1 MAPFFVMTAFI
12 QTLSQSPLGLWGSV
26 FAFLTF
32 LLIVLLIL
40 IVSNRSK
47 KHDKLL
53 AVMAQQ
59 MQTNADTLR
68 SDIELSVNDGVQK
81 ANSQLRI
88 EMNDSM
94 NRLAQSQNQNMMAF
108 ADLIRKMNQGNT
120 EVQLQAREAL
130 KTQVTQLSSSINQEL
145 NSIRMTLNSQLQTL
159 QNNND
164 AKLEMM
170 RQTVESKLQQTL
182 ETRLSESFK
191 QVASHLKDVESGLG
205 EMRTIA
211 GQVGELKRV
220 LTNVKTRG
228 TFGEVQLGAI
238 LANIIPNHY
247 EKNVATR
254 PNSNDRVEF
263 AIKMPGADEGKFV
276 WLPIDSKFPVEDYQK
291 IEEARETGDAQE
303 AERHA
308 KAFENRIKSEAK
320 KIHDKYVEVPYTTEF
335 AVMFLPS
342 ESLYAECL
350 RRPGMIEDLQNNFRV
365 TVAGPTVLSAL
376 LNSLQMGFRTL
387 AIQKRSAE
395 VWTVLGQVKS
405 EFMKFADALDAMEK
419 RVDGVKSAIAGV
431 RTRTNVMG
439 RRLRDVEE
447 LPGEKKVDTLAPAE
461 IKEED

>member
-94 NRLAQSQNQNMMAF
+94 NRLAQSQNQNMVAF

-247 EKNVATR
+247 EENVATR

-431 RTRTNVMG
+431 RT
-439 RRLRDVEE
+439 
-447 LPGEKKVDTLAPAE
+447 APM
-461 IKEED
+461 

>member
-1 MAPFFVMTAFI
+1 MTAFI

-32 LLIVLLIL
+32 LLIILLIL
-40 IVSNRSK
+40 IVNTRSK
-47 KHDKLL
+47 KHDELL
-53 AVMAQQ
+53 ALMTQQ
-59 MQTNADTLR
+59 MQTNADALR
-68 SDIELSVNDGVQK
+68 SDIQLSVNDGVQK

-88 EMNDSM
+88 EMNESM
-94 NRLAQSQNQNMMAF
+94 SRLSQSQNQNMMAF

-130 KTQVTQLSSSINQEL
+130 KTQVTQLSSGINQEL
-145 NSIRMTLNSQLQTL
+145 AGIRSTLNAQLQTL
-159 QNNND
+159 QSNND

-205 EMRTIA
+205 EMRAIA

-247 EKNVATR
+247 EENVATR

-263 AIKMPGADEGKFV
+263 AIKMPGANDGDFV

-291 IEEARETGDAQE
+291 IEEAREAGDAQE
-303 AERHA
+303 VERHA

-350 RRPGMIEDLQNNFRV
+350 RRPGMIEELQNNFRV

-419 RVDGVKSAIAGV
+419 RVDGVKTAIAGV

-439 RRLRDVEE
+439 RKLRDVEE
-447 LPGEKKVDTLAPAE
+447 LPGDKKVDTVLPAD
-461 IKEED
+461 IIEEE

>member
-47 KHDKLL
+47 KYDKLL

-94 NRLAQSQNQNMMAF
+94 NRLAQSQNQNMVAF

-247 EKNVATR
+247 EENVATR

>member
-1 MAPFFVMTAFI
+1 MTAFI

-32 LLIVLLIL
+32 LLIILLIL
-40 IVSNRSK
+40 IVNTRSK
-47 KHDKLL
+47 KHDELL
-53 AVMAQQ
+53 ALMTQQ
-59 MQTNADTLR
+59 MQTNADALR
-68 SDIELSVNDGVQK
+68 SDIQLSVNDGVQK

-88 EMNDSM
+88 EMNESM
-94 NRLAQSQNQNMMAF
+94 SRLSQSQNQNMVAF

-130 KTQVTQLSSSINQEL
+130 KTQVTQLSSGINQEL
-145 NSIRMTLNSQLQTL
+145 AGIRSTLNAQLQTL
-159 QNNND
+159 QSNND

-205 EMRTIA
+205 EMRAIA

-247 EKNVATR
+247 EENVATR

-263 AIKMPGADEGKFV
+263 AIKMPGANDGDFV

-291 IEEARETGDAQE
+291 IEEAREAGDAQE
-303 AERHA
+303 VERHA

-350 RRPGMIEDLQNNFRV
+350 RRPGMIEELQNNFRV

-419 RVDGVKSAIAGV
+419 RVDGVKTAIAGV

-439 RRLRDVEE
+439 RKLRDVEE
-447 LPGEKKVDTLAPAE
+447 LPGDKKVDTLASAE

>member
-1 MAPFFVMTAFI
+1 MTAFI

-94 NRLAQSQNQNMMAF
+94 NRLAQSQNQNMVAF

-191 QVASHLKDVESGLG
+191 QVASHLKDVESGWG

-247 EKNVATR
+247 EENVATR

>member
-1 MAPFFVMTAFI
+1 MTAFI

-59 MQTNADTLR
+59 MQTNANTLR

-94 NRLAQSQNQNMMAF
+94 NRLAQSQNQNMVAF

-247 EKNVATR
+247 EENVATR

>member
-1 MAPFFVMTAFI
+1 MTAFI

-94 NRLAQSQNQNMMAF
+94 NRLAQSQNQNMVAF

-247 EKNVATR
+247 EENVATR

-419 RVDGVKSAIAGV
+419 RVDGAKTAIAGV

>member
-94 NRLAQSQNQNMMAF
+94 NRLAQSQNQNMVAF

-247 EKNVATR
+247 EENVATR

-419 RVDGVKSAIAGV
+419 RVDGVKSAIVGV

>member
-94 NRLAQSQNQNMMAF
+94 NRLAQSQNQNMVAF

-228 TFGEVQLGAI
+228 TFGEVKLGAI

-247 EKNVATR
+247 EENVATR

>member
-1 MAPFFVMTAFI
+1 MTAFI

-94 NRLAQSQNQNMMAF
+94 NRLAQSQNQNMVAF

-247 EKNVATR
+247 EENVATR

>member
-1 MAPFFVMTAFI
+1 MTAFI

-32 LLIVLLIL
+32 LLIILLIL
-40 IVSNRSK
+40 IVNTRSK
-47 KHDKLL
+47 KHDELL
-53 AVMAQQ
+53 ALMTQQ
-59 MQTNADTLR
+59 MQTNADALR
-68 SDIELSVNDGVQK
+68 SDIQLSVNDGVQK

-88 EMNDSM
+88 EMNESM
-94 NRLAQSQNQNMMAF
+94 SRLSQSQNQNMVVF

-130 KTQVTQLSSSINQEL
+130 KTQVTQLSSGINQEL
-145 NSIRMTLNSQLQTL
+145 AGIRSTLNAQLQTL
-159 QNNND
+159 QSNND

-205 EMRTIA
+205 EMRAIA

-247 EKNVATR
+247 EENVATR

-263 AIKMPGADEGKFV
+263 AIKMPGANDGDFV

-291 IEEARETGDAQE
+291 IEEAREAGDAQE
-303 AERHA
+303 VERHA

-350 RRPGMIEDLQNNFRV
+350 RRPGMIEELQNNFRV

-419 RVDGVKSAIAGV
+419 RVDGVKTAIAGV

-439 RRLRDVEE
+439 RKLRDVEE
-447 LPGEKKVDTLAPAE
+447 LPGDKKVDTLAPAE

>member
-94 NRLAQSQNQNMMAF
+94 NRLAQSQNQNMVAF

-247 EKNVATR
+247 EENVATR

-419 RVDGVKSAIAGV
+419 RVDGAKTAIAGV

>member
-1 MAPFFVMTAFI
+1 MTAFI

-32 LLIVLLIL
+32 LLIILLIL
-40 IVSNRSK
+40 IVNTRSK
-47 KHDKLL
+47 KHDELL
-53 AVMAQQ
+53 ALMTQQ
-59 MQTNADTLR
+59 MQTNADALR
-68 SDIELSVNDGVQK
+68 SDIQLSVNDGVQK

-88 EMNDSM
+88 EMNESM
-94 NRLAQSQNQNMMAF
+94 SRLSQSQNQNMVAF

-130 KTQVTQLSSSINQEL
+130 KTQVTQLSSGINQEL
-145 NSIRMTLNSQLQTL
+145 AGIRSTLNAQLQTL
-159 QNNND
+159 QSNND

-205 EMRTIA
+205 EMRAIA

-247 EKNVATR
+247 EENVATR

-263 AIKMPGADEGKFV
+263 AIKMPGANDGDFV

-291 IEEARETGDAQE
+291 IEEAREAGDAQE
-303 AERHA
+303 VERHA

-350 RRPGMIEDLQNNFRV
+350 RRPGMIEELQNNFRV

-419 RVDGVKSAIAGV
+419 RVDGVKTAIAGV

-439 RRLRDVEE
+439 RKLRDVEE
-447 LPGEKKVDTLAPAE
+447 LPGDKKVDTLAPAE

>member
-94 NRLAQSQNQNMMAF
+94 NRLAQSQNQNMVAF

-247 EKNVATR
+247 EENVATR